1 MPSQQYRPQSTSP
14 QVSGPAASPQAVTT
28 DSGQPEWSYA
38 LAAGNAATL
47 ALVTGNVAADE
58 ETAGSLLRGEMDGGV
73 ATGPSA
79 TPEAPERAAPPTTN
93 PGGVYSKPFQK
104 NQQRAP
110 AAKVALSASQQNEL
124 RLFQENWVAHK
135 ARYQRVAAKTGVP
148 AELIAAIHYRESSMD
163 FGTYLHQGDK
173 LGKKAVHVPKNIPI
187 FYEWEPAAVH
197 ALNMK
202 KGLREGLGMTE
213 DTTDE
218 VAMTSY
224 AEAYNGLGYSQ
235 RGVASPYVY
244 AGTDQYKKG
253 LYVSDGKYSK
263 DAKDRR
269 LGVLALTRG
278 IDENGA
284 ADVHAGAAQDS
295 RSAARVWDAV
305 LSGQVL
311 RRGQSGREVEEL
323 QRRLVAAGVATDV
336 DGDYGPGTEKAVRA
350 FQKANGM
357 QVDGVVGA
365 ETAAAIDRSGP
376 NTPQT
381 TTTTGPVPAP
391 TTDTT
396 PAPEH
401 TPAPAEWARVLA
413 GRLTLQHG
421 ARGPVVRYLQKQL
434 NKAGFAVDVD
444 GDFGAGTQRAVRDF
458 QRSKQL
464 RADGDV
470 GERTAAALA

>member
-1 MPSQQYRPQSTSP
+1 MPAQQHRPQASSP
-14 QVSGPAASPQAVTT
+14 VFTAT
-28 DSGQPEWSYA
+28 DPGQPEWSYA

-58 ETAGSLLRGEMDGGV
+58 DTAGSLLRGEMDGG
-73 ATGPSA
+73 ATVGAAGDP
-79 TPEAPERAAPPTTN
+79 APETSGRAAPPTTN

-104 NQQRAP
+104 NRQRAP
-110 AAKVALSASQQNEL
+110 AAKVTLSSSQQNEL

-187 FYEWEPAAVH
+187 FYDWEEAAVH

-218 VAMTSY
+218 VAMASY

-244 AGTDQYKKG
+244 AGTDQYSKG

-269 LGVLALTRG
+269 LGVFALTRG
-278 IDENGA
+278 VDQDGSS
-284 ADVHAGAAQDS
+284 DVHAGVARDR
-295 RSAARVWDAV
+295 RSGARVWDAV

-311 RRGQSGREVEEL
+311 RRGQSGREVDEL
-323 QRRLVAAGVATDV
+323 QRRLVAAGCATDI

-350 FQKANGM
+350 FQKTHGM
-357 QVDGVVGA
+357 DVDGVVGA
-365 ETAAAIDRSGP
+365 ETAAAIDLSGHS
-376 NTPQT
+376 
-381 TTTTGPVPAP
+381 
-391 TTDTT
+391 T
-396 PAPEH
+396 PAPSHDTETSTTGTAAPTLDTTAPAPEQ
-401 TPAPAEWARVLA
+401 TPAPAEWARVIA
-413 GRLTLQHG
+413 GRLTLQRG
-421 ARGPVVRYLQKQL
+421 ARGLVVRYLQKQL
-434 NKAGFAVDVD
+434 GKAGFAVDVD
-444 GDFGAGTQRAVRDF
+444 GHFGGGTETAVRNF
-458 QRSKQL
+458 QWSKKL
-464 RADGDV
+464 WADGTV